1 MTRCNISMDAL
12 FNPTALAT
20 SQGVMATPSRAE
32 RVRDASGRLCSSYGL
47 KLISVDASAMS
58 RLPRLHSSTNT
69 HQAGPSQASTSKVPM
84 LNSRKRKATDDEP
97 DDTQNRP
104 KKLPA
109 IAENGNNQ
117 PLRPSKVLPNRAA
130 VKGKA
135 PVLPVPKA
143 TTAAGP
149 ATRRTTR
156 ATTAPQKSEP
166 ARPPPV
172 RGTMAGA
179 RGAARGGARGGAR
192 GTTGRPVA
200 APLRG
205 KAAEEARF
213 AALQEQVTSI
223 ESARAAD
230 AARIAAV
237 LEAEQK
243 KLEGLQSDHQ
253 NLTKELADARAQ
265 EMNQRRELVTV
276 NDELEAL
283 KRKHANEIMD
293 LEMEIKKKEREI
305 RELKEDL
312 RLCQEDLDRERDSVK
327 TLKSTVSQQSTTQL
341 TLTTQVSA
349 LQAQLSALQS
359 ALDMSCNSSSQL
371 KLELESER
379 KRVAELEDENRAA
392 EALRRKLHNMVQE
405 LKVCL
410 LPNACI
416 AF

>member
-1 MTRCNISMDAL
+1 
-12 FNPTALAT
+12 
-20 SQGVMATPSRAE
+20 MATPSRAK
-32 RVRDASGRLCSSYGL
+32 RVSSRDASGRLCSSYGL

-58 RLPRLHSSTNT
+58 RLPRLHSSANT
-69 HQAGPSQASTSKVPM
+69 HQGGPSQASTSKVPM
-84 LNSRKRKATDDEP
+84 LNSRKRKAADDEP

-104 KKLPA
+104 RKLPA

-117 PLRPSKVLPNRAA
+117 PLRPSKVLPKRAA

-135 PVLPVPKA
+135 PALPVPKA
-143 TTAAGP
+143 TTAAAAGP

-166 ARPPPV
+166 VRPPPV

-192 GTTGRPVA
+192 GTTGRPA

-253 NLTKELADARAQ
+253 NLTQELADARAQ

-410 LPNACI
+410 LPNARI
-416 AF
+416 AFSS

>member
-12 FNPTALAT
+12 LILLLD
-20 SQGVMATPSRAE
+20 SRGVMATPSRAE

-47 KLISVDASAMS
+47 KLISVDVSAMS

-143 TTAAGP
+143 TTAAAAGP

-166 ARPPPV
+166 VRPPPV

-192 GTTGRPVA
+192 GTTGRPAV